1 VERGPGSPTA
11 VNLSGASAGM
21 TEVRQGIS
29 RRPRDGL
36 EKRQREMREGLLGYL
51 WAADCLQ

>member
-11 VNLSGASAGM
+11 ANLSGASAGTM
-21 TEVRQGIS
+21 EVRRGIS
-29 RRPRDGL
+29 RRPRDGS
-36 EKRQREMREGLLGYL
+36 EKRQRVMREGLLGYL